1 MWRDCWAG
9 AAGPRRYRPPSS
21 VIHPDPASFANSI
34 IINQHIGPHMP
45 PNVHFHLPN
54 NSIEIVAIAYSII
67 GTFNHL
73 RAILN
78 LEIQSFPGGFWVS
91 CDYLE
96 EESQLREE

>member
-1 MWRDCWAG
+1 
-9 AAGPRRYRPPSS
+9 
-21 VIHPDPASFANSI
+21 
-34 IINQHIGPHMP
+34 MP

-78 LEIQSFPGGFWVS
+78 LEIQSFPGGFWIS

-96 EESQLREE
+96 EESQLREEKYDLVVLQWQTSFSSVFSDNVPTLSFLQPSS